1 MSRIHLKISNS
12 IFNESFLPL
21 LHDDVHD
28 VILLLGGGGSGKS
41 YFSFQRAILR
51 CLLDKR
57 KYLITRKSAVDLERS
72 CWADVMAALEF
83 FHIKDAVKINKS
95 LKTIDFP
102 NGSQMLFMGL
112 DDDQKVKSIPS
123 ITDIII
129 EECSEVSLDA
139 FSQLKQRMRG
149 SGHFRNQLVLQCNP
163 VSKTNWVYK
172 HFFMD
177 GCKEPNCLIHRSTY
191 KDNRFLNETT
201 KKALEDYKF
210 TNPYFYRVYCL
221 GEWGSLSKQIFSN
234 YEIANLDVNKLRTL
248 SFPHLVG
255 LDFGFVNDPTTII
268 CSLLDEENKT
278 IYIYNEFYQTGLL
291 NDEIAAQL
299 RLMGLEKTTIIADS
313 AEQKSIEEIKRD
325 GIRRIAPA
333 RKGKDSI
340 IQGIQKLQ
348 QYRLVVDTSCANTI
362 EELESY
368 CWKKDRATGEYLNE
382 PIDEH
387 NHCIDALRYSLQ
399 CVDARAK
406 LKTLPSS
413 AL

>member
-1 MSRIHLKISNS
+1 MSKVHLRISKS
-12 IFNESFLPL
+12 IFNESFYPL
-21 LHDDVHD
+21 LKDDTHD

-41 YFSFQRAILR
+41 YFSFQRAVIR

-72 CWADVMAALEF
+72 CWADVIAALEF
-83 FHIKDAVKINKS
+83 FCIKDEVKINKS

-102 NGSQMLFMGL
+102 NGSQILMMGL
-112 DDDQKVKSIPS
+112 DDEQKVKSIPN
-123 ITDIII
+123 ITDIIV
-129 EECSEVSLDA
+129 EECSEISLDT

-149 SGHFRNQLVLQCNP
+149 SGHFRNQLILQCNP
-163 VSKTNWVYK
+163 VSKINWVFK
-172 HFFMD
+172 HFFLD

-201 KKALEDYKF
+201 IKALEDYKYS
-210 TNPYFYRVYCL
+210 NPYFYRVYCL
-221 GEWGSLSKQIFSN
+221 GEWGSLSKQVFSN
-234 YEIANLDVNKLRTL
+234 YEIKELDLNDLRTKGL
-248 SFPHLVG
+248 AHLVG

-268 CSLLDEENKT
+268 CSLLDEENKI

-291 NDEIAAQL
+291 NDEIAAQI
-299 RLMGLEKTTIIADS
+299 RLMGLDKTTIIADS
-313 AEQKSIEEIKRD
+313 AEQKSIEEIKRE
-325 GIRRIAPA
+325 GIKRITPA

-348 QYRLVVDTSCANTI
+348 QYKLIVDSSCSNTI

-368 CWKKDRATGEYLNE
+368 CWKKDRTTGEYLNE
-382 PIDEH
+382 PIDEN

-399 CVDARAK
+399 CIDARAR
-406 LKTLPSS
+406 LKTLPSN